1 MKSNLDVAK
10 EVLDGKWGN
19 GQERKQKLT
28 EAGYN
33 YDDIQGIVNA
43 LINDNYVEPIPDGPV
58 IEIKGT
64 EIMEVDVNL
73 NQYKGIK
80 LTFKVE

>member
-1 MKSNLDVAK
+1 MKSNLEIAK
-10 EVLDGKWGN
+10 EVLEGKFGN
-19 GQERKQKLT
+19 GAERRKKLT

-43 LINDNYVEPIPDGPV
+43 LINDTFEEEIPVAPV
-58 IEIKGT
+58 LEIKGT
-64 EIMEVDVNL
+64 EIMEIEVNL

>member
-1 MKSNLDVAK
+1 MKDNVTIAK
-10 EVLDGKWGN
+10 EVLAGKWGN
-19 GQERKQKLT
+19 GAERRKRLT

-33 YDDIQGIVNA
+33 YNDIQGLVNA
-43 LINDNYVEPIPDGPV
+43 LISDTVEEPVSDEPV

-73 NQYKGIK
+73 NKYKGIK

>member
-1 MKSNLDVAK
+1 MKSNLEVAK
-10 EVLDGKWGN
+10 EVLEGKWGN
-19 GQERKQKLT
+19 GADRKKKLT

-33 YDDIQGIVNA
+33 YQDVQGIVNA
-43 LINDNYVEPIPDGPV
+43 LLNDTYEEPNSDEPV
-58 IEIKGT
+58 LEIKGT

-73 NQYKGIK
+73 NQYKGIR

>member
-1 MKSNLDVAK
+1 MKSNLEIAK
-10 EVLDGKWGN
+10 EVLAGKFGN
-19 GQERKQKLT
+19 GADRRKKLT

-43 LINDNYVEPIPDGPV
+43 LINDTYEEKISDEPV
-58 IEIKGT
+58 FEIKGT
-64 EIMEVDVNL
+64 EIMEIDVNL